1 MTAPHSASGR
11 GRPRRVTLAL
21 LHRAPSGGVSA
32 AAYQG
37 AVPVSRP
44 FRRGTKAERRRSD
57 DAGVG
62 LLAAS
67 GCSHPPDARAIRSR
81 LEFRHLFTAPPRL
94 RLGNGP
100 ISAFPWGPRRR
111 RKATELRAHL
121 SLVPVRT
128 PPWPGRQKW
137 RNSSLGQVATAAGH
151 RPRREPL

>member
-81 LEFRHLFTAPPRL
+81 LEFRQLFCGAAEIEIGKRSDFGVSLGTTKTTKSHRAPRPSQL
-94 RLGNGP
+94 
-100 ISAFPWGPRRR
+100 GPRSD
-111 RKATELRAHL
+111 AA
-121 SLVPVRT
+121 
-128 PPWPGRQKW
+128 
-137 RNSSLGQVATAAGH
+137 VAW
-151 RPRREPL
+151 